1 MCTEVPRNICILLQL
16 MFFVFFKIITAVLWF
31 YSPMLTVVTQLLT
44 VQFLYLF
51 YICISSIFIIS
62 HGHISYTIQKYYC
75 MIQLEF
81 VEWLILVCFVCR
93 NFMVITLPWIHICFP
108 SIFWVAARYGRRVI
122 FKKFICQVVIQ
133 QVIGPVQKNSNI
145 FSAYTFLTKRVEI
158 GIPPSYPE
166 QLKDWQL
173 SFYLWRNVPWFVI
186 SFHQRQQRDLQN
198 VLRYGIPYRQF

>member
-1 MCTEVPRNICILLQL
+1 MIL
-16 MFFVFFKIITAVLWF
+16 FSHVNYC
-31 YSPMLTVVTQLLT
+31 YSIVN
-44 VQFLYLF
+44 
-51 YICISSIFIIS
+51 CSIFVSLLHLYFLNFYYITWLYI
-62 HGHISYTIQKYYC
+62 IQKYYC

-81 VEWLILVCFVCR
+81 MEWLILVCSVCR
-93 NFMVITLPWIHICFP
+93 NFMAITLLWIHIYFP